1 MKYLIF
7 YDINSSYTR
16 KKVIDILES
25 HNYIRIQKSIFI
37 GSNMTFDLRIS
48 LEKTIINKNDSL
60 IISPLCE
67 LDLKKAKY
75 LGNIQDLSEL
85 NKDFDYYI
93 MR

>member
-16 KKVIDILES
+16 KKVKDILES
-25 HNYIRIQKSIFI
+25 YGYIRIQKSIFI
-37 GSNMTFDLRIS
+37 GNNVSFEMRLS
-48 LEKTIINKNDSL
+48 LELIVFNKNDSL

-85 NKDFDYYI
+85 SKDLDYYI
-93 MR
+93 I

>member
-37 GSNMTFDLRIS
+37 GSNMTFDLRIN

-93 MR
+93 I